1 MEFVV
6 ADMPTL
12 NRLTVH
18 ILAAVAE
25 EKTRMISARTKVA
38 LAAAKARGVKLGGR
52 REGSADLRP

>member
-1 MEFVV
+1 
-6 ADMPTL
+6 MPTL